1 MGDSPNDSVTKSLG
15 EGRRSAK
22 DVHND
27 STLKGPEGNP
37 VPLDADS
44 NRSPASPA
52 LDSSGRA
59 SPTGS
64 CREGRRSLRVDE
76 PSSAE
81 DMASRPRRSLDAMLQ
96 ALGRESSV
104 DRPGLSI
111 TDARAGGDAS
121 AIKEISSPALDRLLH
136 HPRISLERMLT
147 SLARESRASR
157 TTLSISDVGTVR
169 RVGDGVASV
178 WGLPQART
186 DELLEFSSGVTGLVM
201 NLERKWIDCIL
212 LGSDEGIQGGDLV
225 RSTGRRF
232 AVPVGERLLGRVV
245 NSLGEPLDGRGRL
258 FVDEMR
264 LIERPAP
271 AVVER
276 QAVSEPLQ
284 TGIKAIDAIIPIG
297 RGQRELIIGDR
308 QTGKTSIAIDAMINQ
323 KGSDVICIYVSI
335 GQRKTSVLQV
345 IRALEEAGAMEHTV
359 VVMASPDEPPALVY
373 VAPYVGCTMAEEFL
387 YQGRD
392 VLIVYDDLTKHANA
406 YRELSLLLRRPP
418 GREAY
423 PGDVFYLHSRLL
435 ERAGRLRNDLGG
447 GSITALPIIETQ
459 GANISSYI
467 PTNLISITDGQ
478 IYLSPDLF
486 NEGYRPAVD
495 IGLSVSRVGG
505 AAQTPIM
512 RQVSGHL
519 RLALSQYQE
528 VASFARF
535 GTEID
540 RTTRQQITRG
550 ERLREVLK
558 QRPYQPQSLAEQ
570 IVVLYAASHGFL
582 DDIPLERVDEYERG
596 LWDYAQREY
605 RSVIRRI
612 SEERDL
618 TQDLEADLGTLVT
631 RYSEAFV

>member
-59 SPTGS
+59 SPAGS

-76 PSSAE
+76 LSSAE

-111 TDARAGGDAS
+111 TDASDAS
-121 AIKEISSPALDRLLH
+121 AIKEISSPALARLLH